1 MRRLVSMVAGAGLAA
16 GALLTAPPVAATEC
30 TVTTEVKPIPN
41 VVITTTGRALVQVD
55 VRVVQP
61 CLQPGPYGYGYASL
75 DVTAVNPGEDSTSA
89 YMQRVSGDDRDGVW
103 TGQLSFSRTSNVG
116 RWYVNVTV
124 TTSTGYYPYT
134 VTQTRNVRVESFLV
148 RRDTK
153 VTELASPRPVQ
164 RGGDLRLTGHVARL
178 SVGLKWLDWRQK
190 TVRIYFRPAGS
201 DTRRL
206 VTKTSTNRDGRYRAV
221 VTAHRTGR
229 WFAKVAGTSEY
240 TVKWSA
246 GVRVRAVH

>member
-1 MRRLVSMVAGAGLAA
+1 MVAGAGLAA
-16 GALLTAPPVAATEC
+16 GALLTAPAVGATEC
-30 TVTTEVKPIPN
+30 SVTTEVKPIPN
-41 VVITTTGRALVQVD
+41 VVITTTGRAVVQVD

-61 CLQPGPYGYGYASL
+61 CLQPNPSGYGYTGL
-75 DVTAVNPGEDSTSA
+75 DVTAVNPGKDSTSA

-124 TTSTGYYPYT
+124 TSNPGYYPYT
-134 VTQTRNVRVESFLV
+134 PTQTRNVRVRSFLL

-153 VTELASPRPVQ
+153 VTELAAPRPVR
-164 RGGDLRLTGHVARL
+164 RGGALRLTGHVAQL

-190 TVRIYFRPAGS
+190 TVKIYFRPAGS
-201 DTRRL
+201 DTLRL
-206 VTKTSTNRDGRYRAV
+206 VTKTSTNRTGRYHAV
-221 VTAHRTGR
+221 VAAQRTGR

-240 TVKWSA
+240 TVKWTT
-246 GVRVRAVH
+246 GVRVRAVR